1 MFSIRRHSISACGSV
16 FLVSGCTSLLVA
28 FAGCGGFDGLY
39 SDTTKVVDPV
49 TVAWSTPA
57 AHTTLSG
64 TATLAVT
71 GANLV
76 NVEFFQGSAMVAR
89 AQVADDHRSATAA
102 FDTTQ
107 LADGPISL
115 SAHAWN
121 GPAGT
126 PSTSE
131 ADAGVLALVVD
142 NTGTDG
148 TDGVDGTDGTV
159 MVGWS
164 APANHATLAGTA
176 TLAVTGAN
184 FINVEFF
191 QGSTMIVRAQVA
203 ADHRSATASFDTT
216 RLADGPINLTA
227 HAWNSPAGTSFT
239 SEADAGVRALV
250 VDNGGSGGSGGSA
263 SGLPWR
269 SGASTDGLAAFET
282 WRAHELDVFETWPNR
297 DSWDQIRNP
306 DIYGAV
312 SAFNGRAG
320 TLSIGI
326 AMLPEDNSGTFGD
339 CATGLYDQYY
349 KDIGSKLVS
358 LGRGDSFVR
367 LGWEANGDWYAWKIG
382 SDAKNYINCF
392 RKEATALRS
401 TAPGVR
407 IDWNMNKDSHITGSV
422 ADAYPGDAWVDVI
435 GVDFYD
441 AWPAYPT
448 QSAWDGDYDATQN
461 GGPRGIGSWL
471 AFAQAHGKPLSL
483 PEWGLSNAGD
493 DGGGTDNPLYIQN
506 IFSFLQTNAAH
517 IAYEA
522 YFNLQGADFM
532 ILPAGK
538 NPNGSAKYKSLF

>member
-1 MFSIRRHSISACGSV
+1 MFSIRRHSIFAYRSAL
-16 FLVSGCTSLLVA
+16 FASGCTSLLVA
-28 FAGCGGFDGLY
+28 FAGCGGVEQRY
-39 SDTTKVVDPV
+39 ADTALTGTV
-49 TVAWSTPA
+49 TVGWSAPA
-57 AHTTLSG
+57 DHATLSG

-71 GANLV
+71 GTNLV
-76 NVEFFQGSAMVAR
+76 NVEFFQGGTMVVR
-89 AQVADDHRSATAA
+89 AQVADDHRSASAA

-115 SAHAWN
+115 
-121 GPAGT
+121 
-126 PSTSE
+126 
-131 ADAGVLALVVD
+131 
-142 NTGTDG
+142 
-148 TDGVDGTDGTV
+148 
-159 MVGWS
+159 
-164 APANHATLAGTA
+164 
-176 TLAVTGAN
+176 
-184 FINVEFF
+184 
-191 QGSTMIVRAQVA
+191 R
-203 ADHRSATASFDTT
+203 
-216 RLADGPINLTA
+216 A

-239 SEADAGVRALV
+239 SEADAGERALV
-250 VDNGGSGGSGGSA
+250 VDNGGGGGGDGGGSGGPE

-269 SGASTDGLAAFET
+269 SGASTDDLAAFET
-282 WRAHELDVFETWPNR
+282 WRGRDLDIFETWPNR
-297 DSWDQIRNP
+297 SNWTEIRNP

-326 AMLPEDNSGTFGD
+326 AMLPEDKSGSFAT
-339 CATGLYDQYY
+339 CATGAYDQYY

-358 LGRGDSFVR
+358 LGRGDAFVR
-367 LGWEANGDWYAWKIG
+367 LGWEANGDWYAWSIG
-382 SDAKNYINCF
+382 SDAQSYINCF
-392 RKEATALRS
+392 RKQATALRS

-407 IDWNMNKDSHITGSV
+407 LDWNMTKDSHMTGSV

-483 PEWGLSNAGD
+483 PEWGLSN
-493 DGGGTDNPLYIQN
+493 DGGGGGGADDPLFIQN

-522 YFNLQGADFM
+522 YFNLQDPGFI